1 MCKAFFFRFCRIHKK
16 IYKAYVIKPDVYRK
30 HMAQNNHKG
39 RQDAYK
45 SSEEVGFN
53 SVQKEKVEGFEFR
66 RMGLEA

>member
-1 MCKAFFFRFCRIHKK
+1 MCKAFFFLGFVEYTKK
-16 IYKAYVIKPDVYRK
+16 IYKVYVIKPDVYRK

-53 SVQKEKVEGFEFR
+53 SV
-66 RMGLEA
+66 